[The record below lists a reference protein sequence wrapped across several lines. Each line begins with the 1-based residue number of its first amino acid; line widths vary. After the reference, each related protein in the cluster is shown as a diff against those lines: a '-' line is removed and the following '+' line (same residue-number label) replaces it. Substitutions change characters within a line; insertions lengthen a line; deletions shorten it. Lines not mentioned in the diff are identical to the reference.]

1 MAQFGYQILGFGS
14 FTPAGGPGIWA
25 NVGDTISSNRYMSVI
40 AGNASAALIFGG
52 ANPATNVVETWNGA
66 SGSFTTLSE
75 TLNAATA
82 SATGGGTQSSAIS
95 ISGSRGGTAYSTAC
109 EKWGGSSFTTADTLT
124 NQGATL
130 LCGAAED
137 KDNAWAC
144 GGFNP
149 SVSGGRVGNHEIMR
163 SGTWTLQSTNML
175 TPRYYLANNACGSS
189 GNGAAVTG
197 SSSSSSRDTKNE
209 EYTYSSGSSGSW
221 TTNAAITTGLDEN
234 PGCFGKTSADDLVV
248 FSGEA
253 AGGPDGGTY
262 EYSTDTWTTGNNVPT
277 NIRNNFGG
285 GPTGNGLTVGGFIE
299 GGPGYQDDAYSFT
312 RAIST

>member
-14 FTPAGGPGIWA
+14 FTPAGGPGVWA
-25 NVGDTISSNRYMSVI
+25 LLGDTISSNRYMCVT
-40 AGNASAALIFGG
+40 AGNASAALISGG
-52 ANPATNVVETWNGA
+52 ANPDTNVVETWNGIAFASAADNLSAA
-66 SGSFTTLSE
+66 SGGS
-75 TLNAATA
+75 
-82 SATGGGTQSSAIS
+82 TGGGTQSSAIH
-95 ISGSRGGTAYSTAC
+95 ISGKRGGTSYSTAC
-109 EKWGGSSFTTADTLT
+109 EKWDGSTYETADTLT
-124 NQGATL
+124 NQGANQ

-137 KDNAWAC
+137 KDTAWAC

-149 SVSGGRVGNHEIMR
+149 SFSGTRVAEHEIMR

-197 SSSSSSRDTKNE
+197 NSSSSSRDTKNE

-221 TTNAAITTGLDEN
+221 TTNANITTGLDEN

-262 EYSTDTWTTGNNVPT
+262 EYSGGTWTTGNNVPT